1 MSRVRNFKLFLW
13 AVAGLG
19 AAVATA
25 RFFFG
30 LGATTHLSDATPW
43 GLWIGFDVMSG
54 VALAAGG
61 FIMTATVYIF
71 KLEKFHVIVK
81 PAVLTAL
88 LGYLAVA
95 FGLLFDLGLPW
106 NIWHMIIFWNPH
118 SPLFEVGWC
127 VMLYLTVLLLEF
139 FPVPAGEFPRLTVLR
154 NFLLKLRL
162 PLVIAGIALSTL
174 HQSSL
179 GSLFLIMPYNLHPLW
194 YSPILPIL
202 FFLSATALGLMMV
215 SLEGLFTA
223 YLYRRKAET
232 ELIAQ
237 LGAAARWIFSLYL
250 LVRFADLLLR
260 DQWQFLWGGEWQVK
274 MFWGKILISTILPT
288 CLLWIRPVR
297 NHPRWQWVIAG
308 LGVFGVVLNRINV
321 GGLVQIN
328 RGAELYFP
336 AWTEFAVS
344 GAVVAAA
351 ALVFLFMVER
361 FKVWEKRPA
370 DPDAEPTR
378 LPNFDLASEAT
389 LGEAPFAART
399 RYSLGFIFAAALGF
413 ALLSGG
419 ALAGKGL
426 DPAPAGD
433 ARGGKILWIDGN
445 LDGFG
450 SSFPHESHVQKNGGE
465 ASCATCHHMNRPLDN
480 NTGCSK
486 CHRDMYQ
493 TTDAFGHKWH
503 SSPDGARLKCFDC
516 HTRGAEKTSSNAKP
530 CDACH
535 RDLFPAGAAIQVQNY
550 RAVGYADAMHR
561 LCLGCHAK
569 KAGATPEKP
578 DLARCINCHREK
590 RAVVAVPELAD
601 RYGKESSRSVILPL
615 PEKSGQDTLPG
626 ILPEVGSEKA
636 P

>member
-1 MSRVRNFKLFLW
+1 VRNFKLLLW
-13 AVAGLG
+13 AVSGLG

-25 RFFFG
+25 RFIFG

-61 FIMTATVYIF
+61 FVMTATVYIF

-106 NIWHMIIFWNPH
+106 NIWHMIVFWNPH

-139 FPVPAGEFPRLTVLR
+139 FPVPAGEFRRLAGLR

-179 GSLFLIMPYNLHPLW
+179 GSLFLIMPFNLHPLW

-202 FFLSATALGLMMV
+202 FFLSAVALGLMMV
-215 SLEGLFTA
+215 SWEGLFTA
-223 YLYRRKAET
+223 YLYRRKPET

-237 LGAAARWIFSLYL
+237 LGAAARWVFSLYL

-260 DQWQFLWGGEWQVK
+260 GQGRFLWGGEWQVK
-274 MFWGKILISTILPT
+274 MFWVEIFISTILPT

-297 NHPRWQWVIAG
+297 SHPRWQWVVAG

-328 RGAELYFP
+328 RGADLYFP

-351 ALVFLFMVER
+351 ALMFLFMVER
-361 FKVWEKRPA
+361 FKVWEERPV
-370 DPDAEPTR
+370 DPDAAPSR
-378 LPNFDLASEAT
+378 LPGFDYASEAT
-389 LGEAPFAART
+389 LGEAPFAARI

-419 ALAGKGL
+419 ALASKGL
-426 DPAPAGD
+426 DPAPAGE

-445 LDGFG
+445 LDGYG
-450 SSFPHESHVQKNGGE
+450 TSFPHEKHVQRNGGE
-465 ASCATCHHMNRPLDN
+465 ASCALCHHMNRPLDE
-480 NTGCSK
+480 NTVCSK

-493 TTDAFGHKWH
+493 TTDAFGHDWH
-503 SSPDGARLKCFDC
+503 SSPTGARLGCFDC
-516 HTRGAEKTSSNAKP
+516 HSRGAEKTAATAKS

-535 RDLFPAGAAIQVQNY
+535 RDLIPAGAVIPVKKY
-550 RAVGYADAMHR
+550 RAMGYVDAMHR
-561 LCLGCHAK
+561 LCIGCHVK
-569 KAGATPEKP
+569 KTGELPEKP
-578 DLARCINCHREK
+578 DLERCVNCHREK
-590 RAVVAVPELAD
+590 RAVVAAPQLAD
-601 RYGKESSRSVILPL
+601 RYGKENNRGVVLPYLESSGS
-615 PEKSGQDTLPG
+615 DTL
-626 ILPEVGSEKA
+626 LDVMPEDAVEKA
-636 P
+636 H